1 MKPCAITNRPKIAQT
16 TKKLYKIKYLEGGR
30 KGHMVRGLKS
40 NFKTESN
47 KLKINLYYLFKKLKN

>member
-1 MKPCAITNRPKIAQT
+1 MKPCAITNRPNIAQT
-16 TKKLYKIKYLEGGR
+16 TKKLYKIKYLEGGS

-47 KLKINLYYLFKKLKN
+47 KLKINLYYLF